1 MKFNATYAP
10 LFLGYNNSVLTIV
23 SGELTSALTTAQ
35 INQKPDYEGDYL
47 YDELEPDIHMHMV
60 GQDGFE
66 YHTGWVGK
74 GDDKLTKHLSQ
85 NESLPTS
92 EVPSFEGFNCSKWID
107 MLNRAWTGILS
118 MASRIFGKIIS
129 SAQAA

>member
-1 MKFNATYAP
+1 MKFNAAYAP

-92 EVPSFEGFNCSKWID
+92 EVPSFDGFNCSKWID
-107 MLNRAWTGILS
+107 MINKAWTGILS
-118 MASRIFGKIIS
+118 IAYRISGKIIYS
-129 SAQAA
+129 YIK